1 MLHQSGQRHF
11 WVDIDHEQ
19 CREITSA
26 RLHEQR
32 HVEHHHVVGVDLGR
46 ETNGDLCR
54 YRRMNDR
61 VQVGQ
66 RRGIGEDEIGD
77 RLPIEPA
84 IGGDDLRSEPF
95 DHGLEHR
102 STGGLHLADDGIG
115 IDEYRSLV
123 DESGRHRRLPRTD
136 ATRETDELHV
146 RHRRAPPGGCR
157 THRSAPTRIL
167 SAMATGLAA
176 VARSDDPES
185 GHTDVAVTRSKRD
198 QVLAFRPVILA
209 IRGGSTALSVGLA
222 GPAFASQDW
231 PVIFCCALVVA
242 YNVFRIVQ
250 PIRYFDDT
258 ASIARVLVDVTFH
271 VLILVAT
278 GFWESPFVFSLISAI
293 TIAGFARGF
302 AFALRVSIVASL
314 AISIPFLAYHEITP
328 TDLRTTTQWS
338 VWLMLVALIAGY
350 ARRIIGEADRQHGLA
365 LDRLGRL
372 ADANLLLYSL
382 HRVAQTLPA
391 SLDLEESL
399 DTTMHRLKDLFQCDG
414 LVLLLLDEPLP
425 LQQAVKLRRPV
436 AADQLL
442 IDGPGL
448 SAEMESGLYAALPAR
463 DSTVGVIALEHR
475 EQRHFSLRDQEL
487 LDGFV
492 EPAALAIDNARWF
505 ARLRTVGADEER
517 TRIARDLH
525 DRIGQSLAY
534 LAFELDR
541 IIKVDAKNDPV
552 GPHLKN
558 LRTDVRSVV
567 SEVRDTLY
575 DLRTDVTD
583 TQDISDILEGFLD
596 RVASRSGLI
605 TKLNTQVSGRLPLMQ
620 ERELWR
626 IAQEAITNVER
637 HANASKVAVTWHSD
651 GSRALLLVADDGIG
665 LPQGQAGRLDSY
677 GVLGMRE
684 RAASIGARMDLAGVA
699 GKGTTVRCEITPS

>member
-1 MLHQSGQRHF
+1 
-11 WVDIDHEQ
+11 
-19 CREITSA
+19 
-26 RLHEQR
+26 
-32 HVEHHHVVGVDLGR
+32 
-46 ETNGDLCR
+46 
-54 YRRMNDR
+54 
-61 VQVGQ
+61 
-66 RRGIGEDEIGD
+66 
-77 RLPIEPA
+77 
-84 IGGDDLRSEPF
+84 
-95 DHGLEHR
+95 
-102 STGGLHLADDGIG
+102 
-115 IDEYRSLV
+115 
-123 DESGRHRRLPRTD
+123 
-136 ATRETDELHV
+136 
-146 RHRRAPPGGCR
+146 
-157 THRSAPTRIL
+157 
-167 SAMATGLAA
+167 MATGLAA
-176 VARSDDPES
+176 VTRSDDPES
-185 GHTDVAVTRSKRD
+185 GPTDVAVTRSRRD
-198 QVLAFRPVILA
+198 EVLAFRPVILA
-209 IRGGSTALSVGLA
+209 IRGGSTAVSVGLA
-222 GPAFASQDW
+222 GPAFATKDW
-231 PVIFCCALVVA
+231 PVILCCALVVA

-250 PIRYFDDT
+250 PIRYFNDT

-271 VLILVAT
+271 VLVLVAT
-278 GFWESPFVFSLISAI
+278 GFWESPFVFSLISAV

-302 AFALRVSIVASL
+302 AFALRISIVASL
-314 AISIPFLAYHEITP
+314 AISIPFLAYHEITA
-328 TDLRTTTQWS
+328 TDLRITTQWS

-414 LVLLLLDEPLP
+414 LVLLLLDETDHRWVTARFEGPRPAASYATSELPLP

-442 IDGPGL
+442 ISGPGL

-475 EQRHFSLRDQEL
+475 EQRHFRLRDQEL

-505 ARLRTVGADEER
+505 ARLRPVGADEER
-517 TRIARDLH
+517 TRTARDLH

-541 IIKVDAKNDPV
+541 IIKVEAKKDPV

-558 LRTDVRSVV
+558 LRSDVRSVV

-596 RVASRSGLI
+596 RVASRSGLV

-637 HANASKVAVTWHSD
+637 HANATKVAVTWHSD

-665 LPQGQAGRLDSY
+665 FPEGQAGRLDSY

-684 RAASIGARMDLAGVA
+684 RAASIGARLDLAGVA
-699 GKGTTVRCEITPS
+699 GRGTSVRCEITPT